1 MTLIEGLVAIL
12 IVSAVTVLIT
22 PPMFLSVATRIQ
34 NQRAEQA
41 TQLATGQVDQVRVLM
56 EQGITAG
63 DPEDGGNVEQLPA
76 LAESGNLRDV
86 PAPSSVFDSLQS
98 TNYSCSEYDKANAP
112 QVPADSALKVDVNG
126 DCEFDFYLQ
135 SFRVNEQESD
145 SDPESGT
152 EGVPIVFGM
161 GVRVYYRNAEI
172 GGEGVEVEPASLQ
185 LTSGQGQQTRFPLAV
200 IYTSLAQGDLDSSLC
215 KYRSYLGGECNP

>member
-12 IVSAVTVLIT
+12 IASAVTVLIT

-56 EQGITAG
+56 EQGITT
-63 DPEDGGNVEQLPA
+63 DTVDQLPA
-76 LAESGNLRDV
+76 LAGSGDLRSV
-86 PAPSSVFDSLQS
+86 PAPGSKFGQLQS
-98 TNYSCSEYDKANAP
+98 TNFSCSEYDKDAP
-112 QVPADSALKVDVNG
+112 QVPVDSALPVDVNG
-126 DCEFDFYLQ
+126 DCEVDFYLQ
-135 SFRVNEQESD
+135 SFRVNEQLSAADTENG
-145 SDPESGT
+145 E
-152 EGVPIVFGM
+152 EGVPIVFGV

-185 LTSGQGQQTRFPLAV
+185 LTSGQGQQTRYPLAV
-200 IYTSLAQGDLDSSLC
+200 IYTSLAQGDLDSSLDQ
-215 KYRSYLGGECNP
+215 YRCYLGGECTSP